1 MGFDVALRSSL
12 QSQSTAYGFW
22 LTVPS
27 AAVARTLLRAAT
39 ASPAEGFSWV
49 LIDAEHGLI
58 SDQHYYDLATA
69 VAAEGA
75 SPIIRVPWGEEW
87 MIKRALDSGAH
98 GVLTPMCHSPEDA
111 RRIVQYSKYPPVGSR
126 GYGPLYASHAFPG
139 VQAGAQYDDNADQS
153 LLAMVQIESRSGVES
168 VEEIAKVEG
177 LDVLLIGPFDLAKQM
192 GVVRGGEEHEA
203 AIQRIL
209 KAAKAAGKKAA
220 IFCTDGAQARAR
232 AEQGF
237 DMVSVITDQGAMGDA
252 MVRTLTAAQGKGV
265 EEKARDGY

>member
-1 MGFDVALRSSL
+1 
-12 QSQSTAYGFW
+12 
-22 LTVPS
+22 
-27 AAVARTLLRAAT
+27 
-39 ASPAEGFSWV
+39 
-49 LIDAEHGLI
+49 
-58 SDQHYYDLATA
+58 
-69 VAAEGA
+69 
-75 SPIIRVPWGEEW
+75 
-87 MIKRALDSGAH
+87 
-98 GVLTPMCHSPEDA
+98 
-111 RRIVQYSKYPPVGSR
+111 
-126 GYGPLYASHAFPG
+126 
-139 VQAGAQYDDNADQS
+139 
-153 LLAMVQIESRSGVES
+153 
-168 VEEIAKVEG
+168 
-177 LDVLLIGPFDLAKQM
+177 M